1 MVIAVEIVDGT
12 LVRIHDDFDADRQ
25 RQNLVKNK
33 RFPIC
38 FAIVGIVNGING
50 KSAFAK
56 SVIEE
61 LSFRETTRVNHLG
74 RPVAVYA
81 AKMLEIMFP
90 P

>member
-1 MVIAVEIVDGT
+1 MELLSESTMTSTPIGND
-12 LVRIHDDFDADRQ
+12 RI
-25 RQNLVKNK
+25 VKNK